1 MDNIGDDFN
10 TENIR
15 CNLGFMEHTVIN
27 MFYTDNDHQGLKNKD
42 PVVIIHKDDFIN
54 IIDEL
59 PDSSLKLKLW
69 KILQTGEQW

>member
-27 MFYTDNDHQGLKNKD
+27 MFYTDNDIKALR
-42 PVVIIHKDDFIN
+42 I
-54 IIDEL
+54 
-59 PDSSLKLKLW
+59 
-69 KILQTGEQW
+69 KIRWLLSIKMIL